1 MNVQIRIMN
10 ENDAVEV
17 AKISILSFS
26 SPWSTE
32 SYIQEIKN
40 PVALYLVAVIN
51 NNIVGFIGTWNV
63 LDESHITNVAVHPDF
78 RKQKIGSL
86 LLENLI
92 NTCEKQHNTSSFDLE
107 VRANNIPAQK
117 LYSKFGFKNNGIRKG
132 YYTDNKE
139 DAILM
144 CRYIYVS

>member
-107 VRANNIPAQK
+107 VRANNKEKCI
-117 LYSKFGFKNNGIRKG
+117 LSKNNKTIEKLFS
-132 YYTDNKE
+132 TIIIENSLTK
-139 DAILM
+139 
-144 CRYIYVS
+144 

>member
-117 LYSKFGFKNNGIRKG
+117 LYSKFGFKNNGIREG

-144 CRYIYVS
+144 CR

>member
-51 NNIVGFIGTWNV
+51 NNI
-63 LDESHITNVAVHPDF
+63 VHPDF

-144 CRYIYVS
+144 CR

>member
-10 ENDAVEV
+10 ESDAVEV
-17 AKISILSFS
+17 AKISTLSFS

-51 NNIVGFIGTWNV
+51 DDIVGFIGTWNV
-63 LDESHITNVAVHPDF
+63 LDESHITNVAVHPNF

-92 NTCEKQHNTSSFDLE
+92 NTCEKLQNTSSFDLE
-107 VRANNIPAQK
+107 VRASNIPAQK
-117 LYSKFGFKNNGIRKG
+117 LYSKFNFKNNGIRKG

-144 CRYIYVS
+144 CR

>member
-63 LDESHITNVAVHPDF
+63 LDESHITNVAFHPDF

-144 CRYIYVS
+144 CR

>member
-86 LLENLI
+86 LLKNLI

-144 CRYIYVS
+144 CR

>member
-1 MNVQIRIMN
+1 MNVHIRIMN

-144 CRYIYVS
+144 CR

>member
-92 NTCEKQHNTSSFDLE
+92 NTCEKQHNTSSLKKMLF
-107 VRANNIPAQK
+107 
-117 LYSKFGFKNNGIRKG
+117 
-132 YYTDNKE
+132 
-139 DAILM
+139 
-144 CRYIYVS
+144 

>member
-26 SPWSTE
+26 LPWSTE

-144 CRYIYVS
+144 CR

>member
-1 MNVQIRIMN
+1 MNVRIRIMN

-139 DAILM
+139 DASLM
-144 CRYIYVS
+144 CR

>member
-1 MNVQIRIMN
+1 MNVQIRIMD

-17 AKISILSFS
+17 AKISKLSFS

-51 NNIVGFIGTWNV
+51 DDIVGFIGTWNV
-63 LDESHITNVAVHPDF
+63 LDESHITNVAVHPNF

-107 VRANNIPAQK
+107 VRASNIPAQR
-117 LYSKFGFKNNGIRKG
+117 LYSKFNFKNNGIRKG
-132 YYTDNKE
+132 YYTDNRE

-144 CRYIYVS
+144 CR

>member
-144 CRYIYVS
+144 CR

>member
-86 LLENLI
+86 LLVL
-92 NTCEKQHNTSSFDLE
+92 L
-107 VRANNIPAQK
+107 
-117 LYSKFGFKNNGIRKG
+117 
-132 YYTDNKE
+132 
-139 DAILM
+139 
-144 CRYIYVS
+144 

>member
-107 VRANNIPAQK
+107 VRAYNIPAQK

-144 CRYIYVS
+144 CR

>member
-63 LDESHITNVAVHPDF
+63 LDESNITNVAVHPDF

-144 CRYIYVS
+144 CR

>member
-132 YYTDNKE
+132 YYTDNK
-139 DAILM
+139 
-144 CRYIYVS
+144 

>member
-10 ENDAVEV
+10 ENDAVAV
-17 AKISILSFS
+17 ANISTLSFS

-51 NNIVGFIGTWNV
+51 GDIVGFIGTWNV
-63 LDESHITNVAVHPDF
+63 LDESHITNVAVHPNF

-92 NTCEKQHNTSSFDLE
+92 NTCEKLHNTSSFDLE
-107 VRANNIPAQK
+107 VRASNIPAQK
-117 LYSKFGFKNNGIRKG
+117 LYSKFNFKNNGIRKG

-144 CRYIYVS
+144 CR

>member
-86 LLENLI
+86 LFPISEQNIFPIVQILKIKEMI
-92 NTCEKQHNTSSFDLE
+92 SFF
-107 VRANNIPAQK
+107 I
-117 LYSKFGFKNNGIRKG
+117 KFIFSR
-132 YYTDNKE
+132 
-139 DAILM
+139 L
-144 CRYIYVS
+144 

>member
-117 LYSKFGFKNNGIRKG
+117 LYSKFCFKNNGIRKG

-144 CRYIYVS
+144 CR

>member
-107 VRANNIPAQK
+107 VSANNIPAKK
-117 LYSKFGFKNNGIRKG
+117 L
-132 YYTDNKE
+132 
-139 DAILM
+139 
-144 CRYIYVS
+144 

>member
-92 NTCEKQHNTSSFDLE
+92 NTCEKQHNTSSYDLD

-144 CRYIYVS
+144 CR

>member
-10 ENDAVEV
+10 ENAAVEV

-107 VRANNIPAQK
+107 VRANNMPAQK

-144 CRYIYVS
+144 CR

>member
-1 MNVQIRIMN
+1 MNVKIRIMN

-144 CRYIYVS
+144 CR

>member
-1 MNVQIRIMN
+1 MNLQIRIMN

-144 CRYIYVS
+144 CR